1 MYDKMTVML
10 EDASSYNDFY
20 ENNKTNLKQKDSV
33 EVWKRAFS
41 EVKIKKS
48 DVIEKADIGYTYF
61 YDILRGDKHPTRN
74 ILIKLFLAAELN
86 LSICQEILY
95 TYDSAYLYPDVKRDS
110 IVIFAINNHLTLSQ
124 TNRLLEKYN
133 EQPLK

>member
-10 EDASSYNDFY
+10 EEASSYNDFY

-33 EVWKRAFS
+33 EIWKRAFS

-86 LSICQEILY
+86 LSTCQEILY